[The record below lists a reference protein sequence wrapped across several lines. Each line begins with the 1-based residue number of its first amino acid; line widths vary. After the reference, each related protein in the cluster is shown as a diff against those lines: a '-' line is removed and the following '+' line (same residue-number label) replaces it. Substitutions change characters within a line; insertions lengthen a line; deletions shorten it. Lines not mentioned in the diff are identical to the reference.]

1 TPHWSTPDMTI
12 RTTRILVALLAAS
25 CVSAAAAQSV
35 IRPEH
40 AVRHAGQTGMVCG
53 KVEKTRY
60 AENSQGQPTLLHMG
74 GMFPRHTSP
83 AHIFGAGTPQG
94 QAGRVRP
101 TPEEREGR
109 DVCVIGR
116 TQRDGSRAEIAIAS
130 PNDVKRAT
138 IE

>member
-1 TPHWSTPDMTI
+1 MTI

-60 AENSQGQPTLLHMG
+60 AENSEGQPTFLHMG
-74 GMFPRHTSP
+74 GSFPRHTFS
-83 AHIFGAGTPQG
+83 ARIPQELR
-94 QAGRVRP
+94 GRFKP
-101 TPEEREGR
+101 SPEELEGR
-109 DVCVIGR
+109 DVCVLGTI
-116 TQRDGSRAEIAIAS
+116 QRDASRAEIAIAS
-130 PNDVKRAT
+130 PNDVKLAT

>member
-1 TPHWSTPDMTI
+1 MTI

-60 AENSQGQPTLLHMG
+60 AENSEGQPTFLHMG
-74 GMFPRHTSP
+74 GMFPRHTFS
-83 AHIFGAGTPQG
+83 ARIPQELR
-94 QAGRVRP
+94 GRFRP
-101 TPEEREGR
+101 TPEELEGR
-109 DVCVIGR
+109 DVCVIG
-116 TQRDGSRAEIAIAS
+116 TIQRDASRAEIGIAS
-130 PNDVKRAT
+130 PNDVKLAT

>member
-1 TPHWSTPDMTI
+1 MTI

-60 AENSQGQPTLLHMG
+60 AENSEGQPTFLHMG
-74 GMFPRHTSP
+74 GNFPRHTFSARIP
-83 AHIFGAGTPQG
+83 GSARANFDFAPESLQG
-94 QAGRVRP
+94 KTICVSGRIA
-101 TPEEREGR
+101 R
-109 DVCVIGR
+109 DA
-116 TQRDGSRAEIAIAS
+116 SRAEIEVVSPAAI
-130 PNDVKRAT
+130 KLAT
-138 IE
+138 IK

>member
-1 TPHWSTPDMTI
+1 MTI

-60 AENSQGQPTLLHMG
+60 AENSEGQPTFLHMG
-74 GMFPRHTSP
+74 GMFPRHTFSARIPGTIRGTFSP
-83 AHIFGAGTPQG
+83 L
-94 QAGRVRP
+94 
-101 TPEEREGR
+101 PEELQGK
-109 DVCVIGR
+109 DVCIVGSI
-116 TQRDGSRAEIAIAS
+116 QRDASRAEIAVKSAS
-130 PNDVKRAT
+130 DIKLAT